1 MIHENISEEL
11 LKKLDN
17 RFLLTVAASKRS
29 RQLQEGAHPLVDEA
43 GVPPVLIA
51 LEEILEDKIGIRVV
65 EAPVEVVSPVGRRF
79 VQSVALKEEAVV
91 EAEKPKVA
99 EPAAK
104 AKKKEDKEA
113 DDAEAKKKQTAKSKK
128 KKSVVA

>member
-29 RQLQEGAHPLVDEA
+29 RQLQEGAHPLVDEV

-79 VQSVALKEEAVV
+79 VQSSAPKEEPV
-91 EAEKPKVA
+91 AETSKPK
-99 EPAAK
+99 ELDAAK
-104 AKKKEDKEA
+104 AKKKDDKEA